1 MRTYNITPKR
11 WNEMMQDF
19 FSDIDNSETASTYK
33 EAVAKAKRFSKTY
46 DRADIDF
53 YELKKSECIDDTDM
67 KEKWMFNRA
76 DSLRWKESYEHGKQ
90 VPVLSY
96 QGANIWRWNLQGYPA
111 DLKPRK
117 EASHD
122 RA

>member
-76 DSLRWKESYEHGKQ
+76 DSLRWKESYEKGKQ
-90 VPVLSY
+90 CPVVFI
-96 QGANIWRWNLQGYPA
+96 GGTPIWRWNMQGFPE

-117 EASHD
+117 EANHD